1 MYNNPSGSITKVS
14 IGPGILLI
22 GPVGAT
28 PTIDMGYVKGE
39 MTLTIDRQQEEIRQ
53 GSPQTIV
60 AAMAKSED
68 VMVEFTGIEWN
79 LDNLLRTLGDGAT
92 SVTSPNDFLRF
103 GGTPNVTAYALR
115 FQHKMANGG
124 TLSFDL
130 WKAIGDG
137 TIAIKVGNDS
147 NHEVPYKFK
156 AIDPGTTDW
165 AGAAL
170 TDGQKLARL
179 TWTRV

>member
-22 GPVGAT
+22 GPVGST
-28 PTIDMGYVKGE
+28 PSVDMGYVKGD

-79 LDNLLRTLGDGAT
+79 LDNLFRLLGDGAT
-92 SVTSPNDFLRF
+92 SATNPNDFLKF

-115 FQHKMANGG
+115 FQHKMANGS
-124 TLSFDL
+124 TLTFDL
-130 WKAIGDG
+130 WKCIGDG
-137 TIAIKVGNDS
+137 TIAIKAGADS

-156 AIDPGTTDW
+156 AIDPGATDW

-170 TDGQKLARL
+170 TDGQKLARITL
-179 TWTRV
+179 QKA